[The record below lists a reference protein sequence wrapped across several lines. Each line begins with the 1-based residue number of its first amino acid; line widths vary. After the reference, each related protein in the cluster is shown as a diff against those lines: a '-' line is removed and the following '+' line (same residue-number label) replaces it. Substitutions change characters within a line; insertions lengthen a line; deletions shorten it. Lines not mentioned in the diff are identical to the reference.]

1 MSKPYMIVI
10 QKFWLDKHDR
20 PNPPSRD
27 FCFGSNLHPSFPP
40 LTGHTQ
46 PKKYNEQG
54 TEFNAG

>member
-20 PNPPSRD
+20 PSRD
-27 FCFGSNLHPSFPP
+27 FCFGSNLQPSFPP